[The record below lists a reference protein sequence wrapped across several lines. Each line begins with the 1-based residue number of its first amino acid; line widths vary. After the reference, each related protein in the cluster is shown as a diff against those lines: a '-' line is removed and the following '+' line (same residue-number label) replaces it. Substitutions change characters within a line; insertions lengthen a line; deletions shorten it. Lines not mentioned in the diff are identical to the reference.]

1 MDSPFPVP
9 YIFNL
14 SNFVIEDLISFV
26 LGIFFAI
33 TINAEAQAFM
43 ASILGDRREGAKD
56 RRHFFFL
63 FHMDFLGT
71 LAFLIAG
78 FGWPRKMAID
88 PSKFEY
94 PQLYTVISRFAGP
107 IANIALAGIAA
118 SFIMLFGI
126 INIDPR
132 LFLGVIAVNITV
144 AVYNLLPLPPLAA
157 SYIISE
163 LLTGRFDG
171 IKKVFEMAGPYVL
184 IGILLLDRYYE
195 LKLFSPYFDPIIV
208 PIYNFIIG

>member
-14 SNFVIEDLISFV
+14 SNFVVEDLIAFV
-26 LGIFFAI
+26 LGILFAI

-43 ASILGDRREGAKD
+43 AAILGDRREGAKD
-56 RRHFFFL
+56 RGHFFFL
-63 FHMDFLGT
+63 FHMDPLGT
-71 LAFLIAG
+71 LSFLVAG
-78 FGWPRKMAID
+78 FGWPRQVAID
-88 PSKFEY
+88 PGKFEY
-94 PQLYTVISRFAGP
+94 PRLYTVITRFAGP
-107 IANIALAGIAA
+107 IANLAIAGIAA
-118 SFIMLFGI
+118 SFIILMSI
-126 INIDPR
+126 INIDPH

-163 LLTGRFDG
+163 LLTGKFDG
-171 IKKVFEMAGPYVL
+171 LKKAFESLGPYVL
-184 IGILLLDRYYE
+184 IGILLLDRIYD